1 MRQLSPKYGIRFMNL
16 GYWPSKGSKTGD
28 EAMSNLIHQNTF
40 DYDPNT
46 PHYYLYERALKSLD
60 SYPDLSG
67 LHILE
72 VGSGLGYGVEWIKR
86 AHPMVESVRGVDKCA
101 IPGSWVTSGDAHHLP
116 FDDNCFDLVINV
128 ESSHLYS
135 NCEQFFRECRRVL
148 KQSGQLCWI
157 DLRYKSQV
165 DETRKQA
172 ARAQLIEERWDD
184 VTENVLLGIQRT
196 AARYDQILNMTPW
209 FVRMFSSSLRA
220 TYCAPGTHTYA
231 RFSTGEKGYYAAVWR
246 RS

>member
-1 MRQLSPKYGIRFMNL
+1 MFWRFQCFTLS
-16 GYWPSKGSKTGD
+16 
-28 EAMSNLIHQNTF
+28 
-40 DYDPNT
+40 
-46 PHYYLYERALKSLD
+46 
-60 SYPDLSG
+60 
-67 LHILE
+67 
-72 VGSGLGYGVEWIKR
+72 
-86 AHPMVESVRGVDKCA
+86 
-101 IPGSWVTSGDAHHLP
+101 
-116 FDDNCFDLVINV
+116 VINV

-148 KQSGQLCWI
+148 KQSGRLCWI

-172 ARAQLIEERWDD
+172 ARAELIEERWDD

-196 AARYDQILNMTPW
+196 STRYDQILNMVRYLMDSFFFATPW